1 MRRRA
6 RRSTTRDGCVVRPS
20 AAAWHS
26 GQHGTAAG
34 ARLRERMR
42 GMRTGGEPGA
52 GIRCDRLVELVT
64 DYLEGALDE
73 AAAAEFDAHL
83 ARCPGCDAYVDQMRQ
98 TAHQLGHVSLDGLS
112 DATRARLLQAFGDMF
127 G

>member
-1 MRRRA
+1 
-6 RRSTTRDGCVVRPS
+6 
-20 AAAWHS
+20 
-26 GQHGTAAG
+26 
-34 ARLRERMR
+34 
-42 GMRTGGEPGA
+42 MRTGGEPDT

-73 AAAAEFDAHL
+73 AVAAEFDAHL

-98 TAHQLGHVSLDGLS
+98 AAHQLGHVSPDGLS
-112 DATRARLLQAFGDMF
+112 DAARARLLDAFGDMF